1 MMKRPNE
8 KRVSYYWRC
17 LTALVVVGVLL
28 HVFHYKLYNGSI
40 KPLAIPLT
48 EYPRELGDWRVVS
61 EGLDEEIETVLN
73 LEDYWSATYAR
84 RSSES
89 VAVFIGYYADEGVAK
104 LHQPTVCYPG
114 AGWTLKRTTRM
125 EFRISDNPGE
135 SIEMNRLLA
144 ERGSERQIVL
154 YWFHYPGATVADPSM
169 SKFHR
174 VSSFFR
180 GDLNRSLVKVQIA
193 VPLNGSVEATMRER
207 APVMRL
213 IMAKLDEHLGPQ
225 WVAPR

>member
-1 MMKRPNE
+1 M
-8 KRVSYYWRC
+8 
-17 LTALVVVGVLL
+17 
-28 HVFHYKLYNGSI
+28 
-40 KPLAIPLT
+40 
-48 EYPRELGDWRVVS
+48 
-61 EGLDEEIETVLN
+61 
-73 LEDYWSATYAR
+73 
-84 RSSES
+84 
-89 VAVFIGYYADEGVAK
+89 AK

-114 AGWTLKRTTRM
+114 AGWTLERITRT

-169 SKFHR
+169 SKLHR

-193 VPLNGSVEATMRER
+193 VPLNGSEEATMREI
-207 APVMRL
+207 APIMRL
-213 IMAKLDEHLGPQ
+213 IVAKLNEHLGPQ
-225 WVAPR
+225 WAAPR